1 MSTAASSSS
10 SSVPPSMNVFIVI
23 FHVDQWQ
30 QNLAVFNTFSLAQS
44 FAQAHPVATKAE
56 ELNSGKITGHDSHL
70 SIEQHVLI
78 SQPVEKGCEHITNTK
93 TTIWTSKQ

>member
-1 MSTAASSSS
+1 MSTTASSSS
-10 SSVPPSMNVFIVI
+10 LPPSNVFIVI

-56 ELNSGKITGHDSHL
+56 ELNSGKIMGHDSHL
-70 SIEQHVLI
+70 SIEQHILI